1 MRVFRFAVLALP
13 LVCAT
18 QLAWGQN
25 LLINPDFHWD
35 VQWWEAEQDVSL
47 AWSPVDASGNPSSGS
62 AEVTN
67 GHPGPSQGTGI
78 SQCVSYPPVIPGE
91 TYDFTGSAF
100 IPDGQSRTGDAM
112 IGLRWYD
119 GPDCA
124 GNVVG
129 GQPRRSTSVVGSWV
143 RLEALDEIAPA
154 GAFSA
159 LFLAFPSKAE
169 AGGTLVAHFD
179 ELNFNHSI
187 FHNGFETGDCWDW
200 STSVQ
205 QVVTATPYVDSADID
220 QVSRVFCQ
228 SGNCPWD
235 PPTQPHDGIDF
246 APVADLIPFQSGF
259 AGVVIGIDPYFNPG
273 NGNWQ
278 VNLMIEYQHERS
290 YRIGYAFEPMS
301 PSPTVRDQQLAA
313 IDVQVGQQ
321 VAAGDLLGR
330 LVAAE
335 PGAHVHWGFFV
346 GWWQVCPERYLS
358 DSVRTDLLDLIRQDH
373 PTWDIC
379 H

>member
-1 MRVFRFAVLALP
+1 MRVFRIAAVALAVAFAAHP
-13 LVCAT
+13 
-18 QLAWGQN
+18 AWGQN
-25 LLINPDFHWD
+25 LLINPDFDWD
-35 VQWWEAEQDVSL
+35 VQWWDVEQYVSL
-47 AWSPVDASGNPSSGS
+47 TWSPLDASGNPSSGS

-67 GHPGPSQGTGI
+67 AHPAPNQGTGI
-78 SQCVSYPPVIPGE
+78 SQCMNYPPVIPGA
-91 TYDFTGSAF
+91 TYDFSGSAL

-119 GPDCA
+119 GPDCT

-129 GQPRRSTSVVGSWV
+129 DQPRRSTAVVGSWV
-143 RLEALDEIAPA
+143 RLESLDEIPPA
-154 GAFSA
+154 GAVSV
-159 LFLAFPSKAE
+159 LFLAFPSKVE

-179 ELNFNHSI
+179 ELNLNRSI
-187 FHNGFETGDCWDW
+187 FHDGFETGDCWNW

-205 QVVTATPYVDSADID
+205 SVVVATPYVDPAHID

-246 APVADLIPFQSGF
+246 APVSDLISFQSGF
-259 AGVVIGIDPYFNPG
+259 PGVVFEINPYFNTG
-273 NGNWQ
+273 NGFWQ
-278 VNLMIEYQHERS
+278 VNVMIEYLYERS
-290 YRIGYAFEPMS
+290 YRLGYAFEPMS
-301 PSPTVRDQQLAA
+301 PSDAVRDQQLAE
-313 IDVQVGQQ
+313 ILVQVGQQ
-321 VAAGDLLGR
+321 VAPGDLLGR

-346 GWWQVCPERYLS
+346 GWWQVCPDPYLS
-358 DSVRTDLLDLIRQDH
+358 ESVRTDLLDLIHQDH
-373 PTWDIC
+373 PTWNIC